1 LPPRKS
7 VTARHLLPQKPRA
20 LTPSWRT
27 GLGLFFDD
35 DIRMIRQK
43 SGPSAHFLFLEG
55 HGLEERLLEG
65 IAEQAAAMGC
75 GVVDVRLLRVGRS
88 VTLQVF
94 IEKDEGA
101 VTIEDCAAVSRQ
113 LSVWLDVE
121 NPIAGAYRLE
131 VSSPGLDRPLKRE
144 ADFQRFV
151 GALAEIELRGLRD
164 GRRRWRGRLLLASP
178 GSVALDVDGVRQE
191 FLLAE
196 ILKAKLV
203 PEW

>member
-1 LPPRKS
+1 
-7 VTARHLLPQKPRA
+7 
-20 LTPSWRT
+20 
-27 GLGLFFDD
+27 
-35 DIRMIRQK
+35 M
-43 SGPSAHFLFLEG
+43 
-55 HGLEERLLEG
+55 EERLLEG
-65 IAEQAAAMGC
+65 IAEQAAAVGC
-75 GVVDVRLLRVGRS
+75 ALVDARLLRVGRS

-94 IEKDEGA
+94 IEKDDGA

-144 ADFQRFV
+144 TDFQRFL
-151 GALAEIELRGLRD
+151 GALAEIELRALHE
-164 GRRRWRGRLLLASP
+164 GRRRWRGRLVAAAP
-178 GSVALDVDGVRQE
+178 GTVGLEVDGIHRE
-191 FLLAE
+191 FPLAE